1 MNLRNQLIALQ
12 KTSGMTQAQ
21 IAHDLGV
28 TTVALNRWVN
38 ERAIPR
44 PKMQEKINAIYRQH
58 VEKTSMNDVDLLTSQ
73 KKYLAKKSVQTKNV
87 LQKILNNPDII
98 EQFELLLTYHTNSLE
113 GSTLSEGET
122 AMVLFHNAALPDKT
136 LIEQLEAKNHQTAIR
151 FVFRHLIEEKLI
163 NEELILKIHS
173 ILMNGI
179 RDDAGRYRT
188 HGVRIVG
195 TFVPTANPIKVPF
208 LMEELG
214 KRMSKK
220 ISKDVL
226 GFVARTHAEFEQIHP
241 FSDGNGR
248 TGRLLACAILL
259 QENYPPAVT
268 KKEIKRDYLSALAK
282 AQLSQDFTPIERII
296 CDAVME
302 GYGIVER
309 K

>member
-1 MNLRNQLIALQ
+1 MNIKNQLLAIQ
-12 KTSGMTQAQ
+12 KSSGMTQTQ
-21 IAHDLGV
+21 IAHELGV
-28 TTVALNRWVN
+28 TVVALNRWMN
-38 ERAIPR
+38 DRAIPR
-44 PKMQEKINAIYRQH
+44 PMMQEKIGALYRRH
-58 VEKTSMNDVDLLTSQ
+58 VEKISMNDTDLLVSQ
-73 KKYLAKKSVQTKNV
+73 KSYLTKKSVQTKNV
-87 LQKILNNPDII
+87 LGMILGNPDVL
-98 EQFELLLTYHTNSLE
+98 EQFELSLTYHTNSIE

-122 AMVLFHNAALPDKT
+122 AMILFHDATIPDKT
-136 LIEQLEAKNHQTAIR
+136 LVEQLEAKNHQTAIR
-151 FVFRHLIEEKLI
+151 FLFRHLDEKKSI
-163 NEELILKIHS
+163 NEDLILKLHS

-208 LMEELG
+208 LMEVLG
-214 KRMSKK
+214 KKISKK
-220 ISKDVL
+220 IPKDVL
-226 GFVARTHAEFEQIHP
+226 GFVAQTHAEFEQIHP

-248 TGRLLACAILL
+248 IGRLLACAILL
-259 QENYPPAVT
+259 QENYPPSVI

-282 AQLSQDFTPIERII
+282 AQLSQIFTPIERII